1 MNTSDYEYDYNLKFI
16 LIGDTNVGKSN
27 LILRYIHNDF
37 ALNYKPTIGVEF
49 SNKYVTSKTNTKYQL
64 KIWDTSGQE
73 RFKSIVR
80 SFYINTACAIVVYD
94 ITNRDSFKSCEYWIE
109 ETKCLSE
116 HVTLILVGNKNDLQD
131 TRVISE
137 DEGKTLAEEHGMLFI
152 ETSAKTGSNV
162 NELFKMLVE
171 TVDNNISEGL
181 YDLSDDSTGITRYNN
196 NKRSVLTY
204 DNCITEE
211 DKGKKRK
218 SKKMKC
224 C

>member
-1 MNTSDYEYDYNLKFI
+1 MNTNENEYDYNLKFI

-27 LILRYIHNDF
+27 LILRYTHNDF

-49 SNKYVTSKTNTKYQL
+49 SNKYVTSNSKTKYQL

-94 ITNRDSFKSCEYWIE
+94 ITNRESFKSCEYWIE
-109 ETKCLSE
+109 ETKCASE
-116 HVTLILVGNKNDLQD
+116 NVTLILVGNKSDLKD

-162 NELFKMLVE
+162 NELFKILVE
-171 TVDNNISEGL
+171 TIDNNISEGL
-181 YDLSDDSTGITRYNN
+181 YDLSDENIGITRYNEKK
-196 NKRSVLTY
+196 NKLTY

-211 DKGKKRK
+211 NTEEKKK
-218 SKKMKC
+218 SKKKKC